1 MSIKK
6 TEQFVCPHC
15 GAEGKICNYDM
26 DIDGLWMGM
35 YCPECDER
43 WSEWAQLTYDGCSI
57 KGQVYDKEGNE
68 VND

>member
-1 MSIKK
+1 MNIKK

-35 YCPECDER
+35 YCLECDER

-57 KGQVYDKEGNE
+57 KGQAYDKEGKE
-68 VND
+68 IND